1 MIRIAAGHNMQK
13 IPLRPI
19 WPALITLGLT
29 STIAQLTLMREMVA
43 IFYGNELLY
52 GLILSVWLAWVAV
65 GSWGLA
71 RLAAQQRWGRKTF
84 ALGLSMYGAILPA
97 QIALLR
103 NIRTV
108 LGVTPGA
115 FIEFGPML
123 WTLILSLAPLCLLG
137 GFLFTFGA
145 RLTLEAGGSGGQA
158 YIWESIGAVI
168 GAGLF
173 SFVLIRLTDP
183 FQTALLITALNL
195 TVSAW
200 SLLPYLLP
208 RRPLLIAL
216 ALLFALAL
224 LAALSWGQILHQA
237 TLRQQWEDLIFAADS
252 PYGRLTIQARDGQR
266 AFFMNGLLT
275 FETQGTFP
283 EEVVHPPLL
292 MHPDPRNVLLVG
304 GGVAGDLR
312 QILKH
317 PIESL
322 TYVEIDPLL
331 IEAARSYLPAEE
343 AAVFQDPRLTLILSD
358 GRLFVK
364 ELRHPVQGER
374 LSFDVIIL
382 DLPEPSTGA
391 LNRFYTRQFFLE
403 IRELLR
409 PGGIFSLVLPSAE
422 NYWSP
427 ELARRNGSIFKTL
440 QTAFPYVL
448 VLPGEHN
455 FFLVSSYPL
464 EPDAALLARRLA
476 ERDIETVFIT
486 PAYLE
491 YLFTTDRFASV
502 REDLEGTSGVK
513 LNQDLIPICYYY
525 DLTLWLSRF
534 YPGLRDLF
542 ESAGL
547 ITLSWIALPLAAVVI
562 LGRLRRNSS
571 LLIAVAG
578 IGLIQMSLEM
588 VLLLGFQVLHGS
600 LYSQVT
606 LIVAA
611 FMAGLALGS
620 AWMNHWLHHNP
631 LISKKRKLM
640 FITILMALVL
650 YCGLLPVVLKLSLTA
665 PMVLFPLVTVLAGG
679 LGGSAFPL
687 AVAFAREQTGVTV
700 GRLYGADLIGGCLGA
715 SLSAVFLVPLL
726 GIPQTCTALALI
738 GIACML
744 VMI

>member
-1 MIRIAAGHNMQK
+1 MQK

-84 ALGLSMYGAILPA
+84 ALGLSMYGVILPA

-108 LGVTPGA
+108 LGVTSGA

-137 GFLFTFGA
+137 GLLFTFGA

-183 FQTALLITALNL
+183 FQTALLLTALSL
-195 TVSAW
+195 AISAW
-200 SLLPYLLP
+200 FLLPA
-208 RRPLLIAL
+208 RRPFAIAL
-216 ALLFALAL
+216 ALLFALTL
-224 LAALSWGQILHQA
+224 MAALSGGRALHKT
-237 TLRQQWEDLIFAADS
+237 TLSQQWDDLVFAADS
-252 PYGRLTIQARDGQR
+252 PYGRLIIQAHDGQR
-266 AFFMNGLLT
+266 VFFVNGLLT

-331 IEAARSYLPAEE
+331 IEAARTYLPAEE
-343 AAVFQDPRLTLILSD
+343 AAILQDPRLTLILSD

-374 LSFDVIIL
+374 LSFDVIML

-391 LNRFYTRQFFLE
+391 LNRFYTREFFLE

-409 PGGIFSLVLPSAE
+409 PGGIFSLGLPSAE

-427 ELARRNGSIFKTL
+427 ELARRNGSVFQTL
-440 QTAFPYVL
+440 QAVFPHVL

-455 FFLVSSYPL
+455 FFLASSYPL

-476 ERDIETVFIT
+476 ERGIETAFVT

-491 YLFTTDRFASV
+491 YLFTTDRFAAV

-534 YPGLRDLF
+534 YPGLRGLF
-542 ESAGL
+542 ENASL
-547 ITLSWIALPLAAVVI
+547 INLGWVTLPLVLVTI
-562 LGRLRRNSS
+562 LGRWQRKSS

-578 IGLIQMSLEM
+578 IGLVQMSLEV

-600 LYSQVT
+600 LFNEVT

-650 YCGLLPVVLKLSLTA
+650 YCGLLPVVLKLSLPA

-687 AVAFAREQTGVTV
+687 AVAFAQEQTGATV